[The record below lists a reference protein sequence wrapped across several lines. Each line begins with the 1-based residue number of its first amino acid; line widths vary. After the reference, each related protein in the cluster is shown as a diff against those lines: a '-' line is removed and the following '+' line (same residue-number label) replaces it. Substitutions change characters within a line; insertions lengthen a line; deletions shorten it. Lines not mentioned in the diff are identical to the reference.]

1 VQFDS
6 RMDLFEYKTQAFR
19 VLKGLMDSFT
29 EEDGEEEFLCPY
41 HPQEISN
48 LPLALLERIRFNLLS
63 LVRKCDECQPLGRA
77 RRNPPR
83 Y

>member
-6 RMDLFEYKTQAFR
+6 RMDLLEYKTQAFR

-48 LPLALLERIRFNLLS
+48 LPLALLER
-63 LVRKCDECQPLGRA
+63 
-77 RRNPPR
+77 
-83 Y
+83 